1 VAIIVLDIALAIF
14 LFYALNWIGKYSSA
28 FGYLQLSM
36 FVRSDAAPAFN
47 FILRTLTPTVF
58 IVLVASVCF
67 AFHIDRVVPGLWL
80 VVVYYFAFRVLY
92 NLVLGRGL
100 LLNWLSLSVQIVAG
114 IAAAYLAY
122 RHLILPRRPLFP
134 DLDKIGNELWIMV
147 ALFLYAIFNKVRTSG
162 EASARRKNNY
172 LRSRFKVL
180 KEQFDVLISDQF
192 PNKYMELVTYAIL
205 IHETFNRPWAAQ
217 TVERVLFPWGSHT
230 IGPMQV
236 YTETRLSDTES
247 VRKGVGLLRDHFKTT
262 IHELVG
268 QQATQSEVIRLS
280 LAKYNRDENYIRDIF
295 ELLHILWAQVAPEY
309 RTEFE
314 RMYLRGTIEAAP

>member
-1 VAIIVLDIALAIF
+1 MAITALHITLGIF
-14 LFYALNWIGKYSSA
+14 LFYAVNWIGKYSSA

-58 IVLVASVCF
+58 IVLVAAVCF
-67 AFHIDRVVPGLWL
+67 AFHFDRVVSGIWL
-80 VVVYYFAFRVLY
+80 VVVYYFVFRLLY
-92 NLVLGRGL
+92 NLVLGRAL

-114 IAAAYLAY
+114 IAAAYLSY

-147 ALFLYAIFNKVRTSG
+147 ALFLYAMFNKVRTSG
-162 EASARRKNNY
+162 EASARRKNSY

-180 KEQFDVLISDQF
+180 KEQFDGLISGQF
-192 PNKYMELVTYAIL
+192 PKKYMELVTYAIL
-205 IHETFNRPWAAQ
+205 IHETFNRPWIAQ
-217 TVERVLFPWGSHT
+217 AVERTLFPWGSHT

-236 YTETRLSDTES
+236 YSETPLSDEES
-247 VRKGVGLLRDHFKTT
+247 VRKGVGLLRDNFKTT
-262 IHELVG
+262 IQELVG
-268 QQATQSEVIRLS
+268 KQTTQSEVIRLA

-295 ELLHILWAQVAPEY
+295 ELLHVLWAQVAPEY
-309 RTEFE
+309 RIEFAQ
-314 RMYLRGTIEAAP
+314 MYFKGTIGSVP